1 MLLATMPISGDN
13 LLLLSQ
19 LLGYFFVLRIFYV
32 FVYINIA
39 VVMIFLV
46 TSIPHFMTVGVEI
59 FRKGRLQNFTI
70 KTEGCCSKK

>member
-13 LLLLSQ
+13 LL

-46 TSIPHFMTVGVEI
+46 TSILHFMTVGVEI
-59 FRKGRLQNFTI
+59 SRKGRLQNFTI